1 VSEIE
6 ESSEDNMQKR
16 ELDKDLFIEM
26 YMSDM
31 RYYDICEAFGI
42 SLDTLRKRIKEYG
55 LPRRRPPVTV
65 DLEAFKNAYYSD
77 VSSYKLAEK
86 FGICRS
92 TVTRL
97 VKELKLRENINV
109 LHRTECYAEI

>member
-1 VSEIE
+1 MSEIE

-16 ELDKDLFIEM
+16 ELDKDLFIEV

-31 RYYDICEAFGI
+31 RYYDICNAFGI
-42 SLDTLRKRIKEYG
+42 SLDTLRKRIKQYG
-55 LPRRRPPVTV
+55 LPPRRHPLSI
-65 DLEAFKNAYYSD
+65 DLEAFRESYYSGI
-77 VSSYKLAEK
+77 SSYKLAET

-97 VKELKLRENINV
+97 VKELKLRENLRNG
-109 LHRTECYAEI
+109 